1 MEDLKKENGVEE
13 NRQEEHESEGVK
25 KTYMERKCW
34 VFFGLP
40 FTFTKY
46 TVTDEVI
53 TINEGFLST
62 KENDCYLY
70 KVQDVELHTSLGE
83 RIFKLGTVACYTGD
97 NTHPQLYL
105 THIHHAKEIKDYI
118 LKASEEARRRRR
130 TLNTLNI
137 DAADIDAIDA

>member
-1 MEDLKKENGVEE
+1 MEDLKKENGIIENKTEGNEE
-13 NRQEEHESEGVK
+13 EAEK
-25 KTYMERKCW
+25 KVYIERKCW
-34 VFFGLP
+34 PFFGLP

-53 TINEGFLST
+53 TINEGFLNT

-70 KVQDVELHTSLGE
+70 KVQDVELHTSLAE
-83 RIFKLGTVACYTGD
+83 RMFKLGTVACYTGD

-105 THIHHAKEIKDYI
+105 THIHHAKEIKNYI

-137 DAADIDAIDA
+137 DAADIAEIDA